1 MVYYLLVITMTDKKR
16 RPARYAE
23 DGFDL
28 DRAKRNLNNVARAKS
43 RNRWLNF
50 WLRVGKIALM
60 AISLVVFLALFFL
73 AMELISIFN

>member
-1 MVYYLLVITMTDKKR
+1 MVIHMTDKKR
-16 RPARYAE
+16 KPTRYAE

-50 WLRVGKIALM
+50 WLKIGKIALM
-60 AISLVVFLALFFL
+60 VVSLGVFLVLFFL